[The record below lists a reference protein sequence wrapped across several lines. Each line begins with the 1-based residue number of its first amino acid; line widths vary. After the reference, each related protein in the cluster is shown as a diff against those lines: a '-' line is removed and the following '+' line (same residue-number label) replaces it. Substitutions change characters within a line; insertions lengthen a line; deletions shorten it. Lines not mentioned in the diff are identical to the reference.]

1 MMNIVFEKL
10 GMEHQKLVMEIFNY
24 YIATGTGAF
33 PPTPLPEQ
41 FYPMLM
47 KRSEDLC
54 AYAVVDA
61 DINRTVGFCS
71 LSPFH
76 PFSTFQKTADVSY
89 FIAEDYTTKG
99 VGAKCLSLLEQEGKV
114 LGVYHLIA
122 EISSENEPSIQ
133 FHIKNGFSNIGEFK
147 NVGEKLGRNFG
158 IVLMQKTL

>member
-10 GMEHQKLVMEIFNY
+10 GMDHQKSVMEIFNY
-24 YIATGTGAF
+24 YVTTGTIAF

-41 FYPMLM
+41 FYQMLM

-61 DINRTVGFCS
+61 DVNRTVGFCS

-89 FIAEDYTTKG
+89 FIAEDYTAMG
-99 VGAKCLSLLEQEGKV
+99 VGAKCLCLLEQEGKA
-114 LGVYHLIA
+114 LGIHNLIA
-122 EISSENEPSIQ
+122 EISTENEPCIQ
-133 FHIKNGFSNIGEFK
+133 FHIKNGFSHVGEFE
-147 NVGEKLGRNFG
+147 NVGEKFGRNFS
-158 IVLMQKTL
+158 IVLMKKTL